1 MHKSIIILLFG
12 VALLC
17 PHFTFAADGEAEDDA
32 SVAVE
37 AEGAEGEESE
47 STESTEK
54 PNEEGQKE
62 LTLEDI
68 QLWSSIDLDK
78 DGKLTVS
85 EFDRFVRSPSSA
97 AFVAQMKSEK
107 AIKAWA
113 DNVGIDV
120 AKAKQAMA
128 LGAQSQAARI
138 RAANIQ
144 QIQRQRAI
152 QQHQYRSRVNQQSRV
167 NNYFANLGRQYYRAA
182 VSRGG
187 RRDEL

>member
-1 MHKSIIILLFG
+1 MLRRRRKSIRQSMIPPWIKYK
-12 VALLC
+12 
-17 PHFTFAADGEAEDDA
+17 
-32 SVAVE
+32 
-37 AEGAEGEESE
+37 
-47 STESTEK
+47 K